1 MTAATVDFPNQSR
14 SFDEARDAVRFTGYD
29 GMFEVRFF
37 VEAEA
42 LALPHPEPDDPDA
55 RESACLSAF
64 DTLRTSIYDAARKVH
79 ARNRQ
84 DIHTL
89 TADNFR

>member
-1 MTAATVDFPNQSR
+1 MSVDFPNRSR
-14 SFDEARDAVRFTGYD
+14 SFDEMRDAVRFIGYD

-37 VEAEA
+37 VEADA
-42 LALPHPEPDDPDA
+42 LATPTVGSGDPDA
-55 RESACLSAF
+55 REAACLSAF
-64 DTLRTSIYDAARKVH
+64 DARRQSIYDAASRAH
-79 ARNRQ
+79 AGKRQ

>member
-1 MTAATVDFPNQSR
+1 MSVDFPNQSR
-14 SFDEARDAVRFTGYD
+14 SFDEVRDAVRFTGYD
-29 GMFEVRFF
+29 GMFEVRFL

-55 RESACLSAF
+55 REAACLSAF
-64 DTLRTSIYDAARKVH
+64 DTLRPSIYDAARRVH
-79 ARNRQ
+79 ARKRQ